1 MHEPATAT
9 AKESQRS
16 GGVPTGVSLADDN
29 SAVLVSL
36 DFGAPDYA
44 ESLEELRLL
53 AESAGVRTIAL
64 VEGKR
69 QRPDASLFAG
79 SGKVDEIAAIVEQH
93 VESSEMGQAPVVI
106 FNHDLSPAQMR
117 NLTARIKARVI
128 DRTMLILDIFALRAQ
143 SHEGKVQVEL
153 AQLKY
158 LSTRLVGMNQ
168 DMGQQKYA
176 VGARGPGETQLELD
190 RRKLDKRVQLLN
202 DRLKKLK
209 LHRQVQRR
217 ARNRSDVLSVSIVGY
232 TNAGKS
238 TLFNRMT
245 QANVYVADQLFATL
259 DTTSRKVF
267 IESTSDSSLDKG
279 RSGGVVVLS
288 DTVGFIRHLPH
299 GLVAA
304 FRSTLEETAQADLLL
319 HVVDANSSERF
330 DQIAEVNK
338 VLQEIGAQHIPQIL
352 VFNKI
357 DLQDMPAGVQRDE
370 YGRIA
375 RISLSAKTGAGIDE
389 LRVALAEARDAR
401 TQDGQGAQAPQWHPL
416 DN

>member
-1 MHEPATAT
+1 MHEPTA
-9 AKESQRS
+9 
-16 GGVPTGVSLADDN
+16 ADN
-29 SAVLVSL
+29 TAVLVSL

-79 SGKVDEIAAIVEQH
+79 SGKVDEIAAIVE
-93 VESSEMGQAPVVI
+93 EYAALNELNLAPLVI

-202 DRLKKLK
+202 DRLIKLK
-209 LHRQVQRR
+209 RHRQIQRR

-245 QANVYVADQLFATL
+245 QAHVYVADQLFATL

-267 IESTSDSSLDKG
+267 IEGTG
-279 RSGGVVVLS
+279 QVVLS

-357 DLQDMPAGVQRDE
+357 DLQDMPPSVLRDE
-370 YGRIA
+370 YGRTA
-375 RISLSAKTGAGIDE
+375 RIFLSAKTGAGIDA
-389 LRVALAEARDAR
+389 LRAALAEARDMR
-401 TQDGQGAQAPQWHPL
+401 TKDTQGEQIPQWHPL
-416 DN
+416 DD

>member
-1 MHEPATAT
+1 MHESTRA
-9 AKESQRS
+9 S
-16 GGVPTGVSLADDN
+16 N
-29 SAVLVSL
+29 SAVLVRL
-36 DFGAPDYA
+36 DLGAPDYA
-44 ESLEELRLL
+44 ESLAEFRLL
-53 AESAGVRTIAL
+53 AESAGVQTVAL
-64 VEGKR
+64 VAGKR

-93 VESSEMGQAPVVI
+93 ATVSEQHQAPLVI

-190 RRKLDKRVQLLN
+190 RRKLDKRVQLLK
-202 DRLKKLK
+202 DRLDKLRRQ
-209 LHRQVQRR
+209 RQVMRR
-217 ARNRSDVLSVSIVGY
+217 SRNRSEVMSVSIVGY

-238 TLFNRMT
+238 TLFNRLT

-267 IESTSDSSLDKG
+267 IEGTG
-279 RSGGVVVLS
+279 QVVLS

-319 HVVDANSSERF
+319 HVVDASSSERF
-330 DQIAEVNK
+330 DQVAEVNK
-338 VLQEIGAQHIPQIL
+338 VLLEIGAQHIPQIL

-357 DLQDMPAGVQRDE
+357 DMQELPVDVQRDDC
-370 YGRIA
+370 GRIA
-375 RISLSAKTGAGIDE
+375 RIFLSAKTGAGIDE
-389 LRVALAEARDAR
+389 LRAALAEVRDAR
-401 TQDGQGAQAPQWHPL
+401 TQDVQKQEWHPL

>member
-1 MHEPATAT
+1 MRAAAASET
-9 AKESQRS
+9 
-16 GGVPTGVSLADDN
+16 
-29 SAVLVSL
+29 AVLVSL

-53 AESAGVRTIAL
+53 AESAGVRTVAL

-69 QRPDASLFAG
+69 ARPDASLFAG
-79 SGKVDEIAAIVEQH
+79 SGKVEEIAALVEQLN
-93 VESSEMGQAPVVI
+93 APLVI
-106 FNHDLSPAQMR
+106 FNHDLTPAQMR
-117 NLTARIKARVI
+117 NLAARIRARVI

-190 RRKLDKRVQLLN
+190 RRKLDKRVHLLN
-202 DRLKKLK
+202 DRLAKLK
-209 LHRQVQRR
+209 RHRQVQRR
-217 ARNRSDVLSVSIVGY
+217 ARNRSAVLSVSIVGY

-238 TLFNRMT
+238 TLFNRLT
-245 QANVYVADQLFATL
+245 QAHVYVADQLFATL
-259 DTTSRKVF
+259 DTTSRKLYL
-267 IESTSDSSLDKG
+267 EGDSKIQ
-279 RSGGVVVLS
+279 VVLS

-304 FRSTLEETAQADLLL
+304 FRGTLEETAQADLLL
-319 HVVDANSSERF
+319 HVVDVNSPERH

-338 VLQEIGAQHIPQIL
+338 VLHEIGAQHIPQIL

-357 DLQDMPAGVQRDE
+357 DLQDLPAGVQRDE
-370 YGRIA
+370 YGRIT
-375 RISLSAKTGAGIDE
+375 RIHLSAKTGAGMDQ
-389 LRVALAEARDAR
+389 LRAALAEVRDAQGARDAPV
-401 TQDGQGAQAPQWHPL
+401 QEWHPL
-416 DN
+416 N

>member
-1 MHEPATAT
+1 MHDPETAAAQGSLRSSGKSAGAPT
-9 AKESQRS
+9 AN
-16 GGVPTGVSLADDN
+16 DN
-29 SAVLVSL
+29 TAILVSL
-36 DFGAPDYA
+36 DLGAPDYA

-79 SGKVDEIAAIVEQH
+79 SGKVDEIAAIVAQYVEQ
-93 VESSEMGQAPVVI
+93 SENDDAATRQHGVPVVI

-190 RRKLDKRVQLLN
+190 RRKLDKRVQLLK
-202 DRLKKLK
+202 DRLDKLK
-209 LHRQVQRR
+209 RQRQVQRR
-217 ARNRSDVLSVSIVGY
+217 SRNRSDVMSVSIVGY

-238 TLFNRMT
+238 TLFNRLT
-245 QANVYVADQLFATL
+245 QADVYVANQLFATL

-267 IESTSDSSLDKG
+267 IEGTG
-279 RSGGVVVLS
+279 QVVLS

-304 FRSTLEETAQADLLL
+304 FRGTLEETAQADLLL
-319 HVVDANSSERF
+319 HVVDANSPERF
-330 DQIAEVNK
+330 DQITEVNK

-357 DLQDMPAGVQRDE
+357 DLQDLPAGVQRDE

-375 RISLSAKTGAGIDE
+375 RIHLSAKTGAGLDA
-389 LRVALAEARDAR
+389 LRSALAEVRDA
-401 TQDGQGAQAPQWHPL
+401 QALEAQNAQPKAWHPL

>member
-1 MHEPATAT
+1 MHESTTAN
-9 AKESQRS
+9 
-16 GGVPTGVSLADDN
+16 N

-69 QRPDASLFAG
+69 QRADASLFAG
-79 SGKVDEIAAIVEQH
+79 SGKVDEIAAIVEQYE
-93 VESSEMGQAPVVI
+93 VPLVI

-117 NLTARIKARVI
+117 NLTAKIQARVI

-168 DMGQQKYA
+168 DMGQQKFA

-202 DRLKKLK
+202 ERLLKLK
-209 LHRQVQRR
+209 RHRQIQRR
-217 ARNRSDVLSVSIVGY
+217 ARNRSEVLSVSIVGY

-245 QANVYVADQLFATL
+245 QSHVYVADQLFATL

-267 IESTSDSSLDKG
+267 IEGTG
-279 RSGGVVVLS
+279 QVVLS

-338 VLQEIGAQHIPQIL
+338 VLLEIGADHIPQIL

-357 DLQDMPAGVQRDE
+357 DLQDLPAGVQRDE
-370 YGRIA
+370 YGRIT
-375 RISLSAKTGAGIDE
+375 RISLSAKTGAGVDE
-389 LRVALAEARDAR
+389 LRAALAETRDAHA
-401 TQDGQGAQAPQWHPL
+401 QEAQGEQTPQWHPL
-416 DN
+416 DNN